1 MRILCIRG
9 ENLASLERFDIDL
22 ESGPLAHAGIFAI
35 TGPTGSG
42 KTTLLDALCVALFDR
57 TPRLSNVAGV
67 PIGRAEQE
75 DGQRVRAND
84 VRGLL
89 RRGAGEGFAE
99 VDFIGRDRRS
109 YRARWSVHRSRRRAS
124 GKLQKSEISLTDIDT
139 GQQVASGKKEAL
151 EAIEERLGLNFE
163 QFRRSALLA
172 QNDFA
177 AFLRADKEQR
187 SELLERMTG
196 TEIYTQVSVAAFR
209 RASDEAK
216 GLALLEEAVGANS
229 ILDDEARIALV
240 TKRDGLRISFVEQE
254 ALLRAAEAD
263 SRWFAE
269 SRNAAV
275 ALANAQKALAKA
287 EQEIVGLHATEERVA
302 AVRCARDHRSVVV
315 AVAQGRVLA
324 EGTRTQELVAKEA
337 RAGEESTLAKNEA
350 AVVLAKKEIERVR
363 EQYIK
368 DLNSELHQLSSE
380 AETLRVWLA
389 GHTELKSAG
398 GIAED
403 LEVLEIGELDESLP
417 ELQEILVHQLS
428 AVAKAGKSV
437 QEQDAKLVVVRA
449 QSDKLAVQCEHVDL
463 SLVREKNAAFRALVE
478 QLSAVLSSQ
487 ELEAHA
493 KEEATSALK
502 VIEGLSKAAHVLSEQ
517 EKKNAIMLAEA
528 ETAFDR
534 VRIAMD
540 LSDHREAL
548 TEGEACPLC
557 GSCTHPWAENK
568 AAVRAVGILETR
580 VSELR
585 EIRERGQQAIAEN
598 SSSRREHEKAHKT
611 YSDLMKTQGERAAE
625 EMKQA
630 RMVVSESHLEDVCLR
645 DDFEGLKETLEQLTK
660 RVDATQRELRLAEA
674 LDGEYRDALAVV
686 AEAQALWSKLVAL
699 RQEAEL
705 QGSVAQQHVSACQGY
720 RYRARGSKLARC
732 ESSLA
737 VCKEKLSGAPQWV
750 PVGEEQTLAK
760 AQDRAQVSKQGLAA
774 ATERLSACVSAATQA
789 EKTLVEREAN
799 LREVL
804 AKLETTEAE
813 MCEKLGVSETWLQQ
827 AAEQLTTASRRQAE
841 TGATMRERELRCEEL
856 KQQRTPARDEKQTVL
871 RKDKLAE
878 TLDSIREQGMS
889 VGTELQ
895 TDEAARKRRD
905 ELGTRIEAATHRTR
919 IFRTL
924 SDLIGSADGKKFRV
938 FAQSL
943 TLESLLEGA
952 NIHLRALT
960 PRYLLQRVP
969 GYDLDIQIIDRDL
982 ADEVRSVNSLSGG
995 ESFLISL
1002 ALALGL
1008 SSLASKDVRVESLL
1022 IDEGFGSLDG
1032 EALEVALSVLDSLQ
1046 ATGCK
1051 VGLISHVSGFAER
1064 IGVQVIVSPQGGGR
1078 SSVHVQGA
1086 AGGFG

>member
-1 MRILCIRG
+1 MRILSIRG

-22 ESGPLAHAGIFAI
+22 ESGPLAQAGIFAI

-57 TPRLSNVAGV
+57 TPRLSNAGGV
-67 PIGRAEQE
+67 HIGRAEQE
-75 DGQRVRAND
+75 DGHRVRAND

-99 VDFIGRDRRS
+99 VDFVGRDRRS

-124 GKLQKSEISLTDIDT
+124 GKLQKSEMSLADIET

-209 RASDEAK
+209 RAADEAK
-216 GLALLEEAVGANS
+216 GLALLEEAVDANS
-229 ILDDEARIALV
+229 ILDDESRAALV
-240 TKRDGLRISFVEQE
+240 VKRDALRVTFKEQE
-254 ALLRAAEAD
+254 GLLREAEAD

-269 SRNAAV
+269 SRNATS
-275 ALANAQKALAKA
+275 ALVKAKHDLTKA
-287 EQEIVGLHATEERVA
+287 EQEIVALRATEERVA
-302 AVRCARDHRSVVV
+302 TVRRARDHRSVVD
-315 AVAQGRVLA
+315 AATQGRVLA
-324 EGTRTQELVAKEA
+324 EGTRTQKLVAKEA
-337 RAGEESTLAKNEA
+337 RAALESTLGENEA
-350 AVVLAKKEIERVR
+350 AVTLAKKQIECVR
-363 EQYIK
+363 EQYVK
-368 DLNSELHQLSSE
+368 DLNSEILRLGSE
-380 AETLRVWLA
+380 IQNLKDWLVS
-389 GHTELKSAG
+389 HVDLKSAG
-398 GIAED
+398 GEAED
-403 LEVLEIGELDESLP
+403 LESLEMSGLDELRP
-417 ELQEILVHQLS
+417 ELEERLAQQLRE
-428 AVAKAGKSV
+428 VANASESV
-437 QEQDAKLVVVRA
+437 KQQDAKLAAART
-449 QSDKLAVQCEHVDL
+449 QSDELAAGCEHIDL
-463 SLVREKNAAFRALVE
+463 SLVREKTSVLQALMDRLTVAVSSQKQEADARGEALAATEKIGALTEAARLLVE
-478 QLSAVLSSQ
+478 
-487 ELEAHA
+487 
-493 KEEATSALK
+493 EE
-502 VIEGLSKAAHVLSEQ
+502 KA
-517 EKKNAIMLAEA
+517 NAIVLAEA

-548 TEGEACPLC
+548 IEGDACPLC
-557 GSCTHPWAENK
+557 GSCAHPWAENK
-568 AAVRAVGILETR
+568 AAERAVGVLEAR

-585 EIRERGQQAIAEN
+585 EIREHGQQAMAEN
-598 SSSRREHEKAHKT
+598 SASHREQENRCKT
-611 YSDLMKTQGERAAE
+611 YSVLMRDRKEVAAAE
-625 EMKQA
+625 IKQA
-630 RMVVSESHLEDVCLR
+630 RTLVSKNRLGEVGLSDDLEELN
-645 DDFEGLKETLEQLTK
+645 ETLEQLAK
-660 RVDATQRELRLAEA
+660 RIDAAQRELLMAEA
-674 LDGEYRDALAVV
+674 LDGKYRDALVVV
-686 AEAQALWSKLVAL
+686 AEAQALWAKLVSL

-705 QGSVAQQHVSACQGY
+705 QRSVAQQHLSACQGY
-720 RYRARGSKLARC
+720 RYRARASELARC
-732 ESSLA
+732 ESGLA
-737 VCKEKLSGAPQWV
+737 LRLEKLSGASQWV
-750 PVGEEQTLAK
+750 PEVQERTLAK
-760 AQDRAQVSKQGLAA
+760 ALEREQASRQALAA
-774 ATERLSACVSAATQA
+774 AAERLSACVSAAKQA
-789 EKTLVEREAN
+789 AATLVETEAS
-799 LREVL
+799 LSEVL
-804 AKLETTEAE
+804 VKLATTETELSEQFA
-813 MCEKLGVSETWLQQ
+813 VSDEWLQE
-827 AAEQLTTASRRQAE
+827 ATEQLTAAVRRQAQ
-841 TGATMRERELRCEEL
+841 TGATVKERALRCEEL
-856 KQQRTPARDEKQTVL
+856 RLKRNPDRDEQQTIL
-871 RKDKLAE
+871 RKEKLAE
-878 TLDSIREQGMS
+878 ELDSIREQGMS

-895 TDEAARKRRD
+895 TDQAARKRRD
-905 ELGTRIEAATHRTR
+905 ELGTRIEDASSRTR

-952 NIHLRALT
+952 NTHLRVLT

-1032 EALEVALSVLDSLQ
+1032 DAFEVALSVLDSLQ

-1064 IGVQVIVSPQGGGR
+1064 IGAQVIVSPEGGGR
-1078 SSVHVQGA
+1078 SSVHVQGPVC
-1086 AGGFG
+1086 GFG